1 MKRIAFYLSLVLVV
15 LVLASCKKGQKNLF
29 TPTSSGR
36 PYEVLVV
43 VNKAVWDRPAGRAL
57 FDVLDTNVPGLPQAE
72 RSFRIS
78 NIAPEHFD
86 RVMRIFRNIIV
97 VDIQDIYTQPKIK
110 FSRDVYA
117 APQMIMT
124 IQAPDEK
131 EFADFVEKNKQVII
145 DFFVKSEINRQI
157 NLLKE
162 KHNDAISAKVG
173 SMFDCDVWIPQ
184 ELSNYKVGKDF
195 LWASTNRASAD
206 MNFVIYSYPYTDRNT
221 FTKEFFVHKRDSVMK
236 ANIPGE
242 REGMFDCDVWI
253 PQELSN
259 YKVGKDFLWASTN
272 RASADMNFVIYS
284 YPYTDRNTF
293 TKEFFVHKRDSVMKA
308 NIPGEREGMYMATDS
323 MFVDVKNIMVKG
335 EYAQEARGLWEMEGD
350 MMGGPFVSH
359 ARVDRAN
366 GRVIVAEAFIYSP
379 DKMKRNLMRQM
390 EASLYTL
397 RLPNETLLDEVVVN
411 ADIPEEKVD
420 STAKAE

>member
-1 MKRIAFYLSLVLVV
+1 MLHYRLLNILGCGGVRLLTCVCMLAFYLSLVLVV

-242 REGMFDCDVWI
+242 REGM
-253 PQELSN
+253 
-259 YKVGKDFLWASTN
+259 
-272 RASADMNFVIYS
+272 
-284 YPYTDRNTF
+284 
-293 TKEFFVHKRDSVMKA
+293 
-308 NIPGEREGMYMATDS
+308 YMATDS

>member
-1 MKRIAFYLSLVLVV
+1 
-15 LVLASCKKGQKNLF
+15 
-29 TPTSSGR
+29 
-36 PYEVLVV
+36 
-43 VNKAVWDRPAGRAL
+43 
-57 FDVLDTNVPGLPQAE
+57 
-72 RSFRIS
+72 
-78 NIAPEHFD
+78 
-86 RVMRIFRNIIV
+86 
-97 VDIQDIYTQPKIK
+97 
-110 FSRDVYA
+110 
-117 APQMIMT
+117 MT

-242 REGMFDCDVWI
+242 REGM
-253 PQELSN
+253 
-259 YKVGKDFLWASTN
+259 
-272 RASADMNFVIYS
+272 
-284 YPYTDRNTF
+284 
-293 TKEFFVHKRDSVMKA
+293 
-308 NIPGEREGMYMATDS
+308 YMATDS

-359 ARVDRAN
+359 ARVD
-366 GRVIVAEAFIYSP
+366 
-379 DKMKRNLMRQM
+379 L
-390 EASLYTL
+390 SL
-397 RLPNETLLDEVVVN
+397 
-411 ADIPEEKVD
+411 IHI
-420 STAKAE
+420 

>member
-242 REGMFDCDVWI
+242 REGM
-253 PQELSN
+253 
-259 YKVGKDFLWASTN
+259 
-272 RASADMNFVIYS
+272 
-284 YPYTDRNTF
+284 
-293 TKEFFVHKRDSVMKA
+293 
-308 NIPGEREGMYMATDS
+308 YMATDS
-323 MFVDVKNIMVKG
+323 ILTSTNMESMSRI
-335 EYAQEARGLWEMEGD
+335 LW
-350 MMGGPFVSH
+350 
-359 ARVDRAN
+359 
-366 GRVIVAEAFIYSP
+366 
-379 DKMKRNLMRQM
+379 
-390 EASLYTL
+390 
-397 RLPNETLLDEVVVN
+397 
-411 ADIPEEKVD
+411 
-420 STAKAE
+420 

>member
-1 MKRIAFYLSLVLVV
+1 MKRITFYLSLVLVV
-15 LVLASCKKGQKNLF
+15 LVLASCKKGQKSMF

-43 VNKAVWDRPAGRAL
+43 INKAMWERPAGRAL
-57 FDVLDTNVPGLPQAE
+57 FTVLDTNVPGLPQAE

-86 RVMRIFRNIIV
+86 RVMKIFRNIIV
-97 VDIQDIYTQPKIK
+97 VDIQDVYTQPKIK

-117 APQMIMT
+117 SPQMIMT
-124 IQAPDEK
+124 IQAPNEE
-131 EFADFVEKNKQVII
+131 EFAKYVEKSTQAIVN
-145 DFFVKSEINRQI
+145 FFVKSEINRQI
-157 NLLKE
+157 VLLKE
-162 KHNDAISAKVG
+162 KHNDDISTKVG
-173 SMFDCDVWIPQ
+173 SMFDCDVWVPQ
-184 ELSNYKVGKDF
+184 ELSNYKTGKDF

-206 MNFVIYSYPYTDRNT
+206 LNFVIYSYPYTDKNT
-221 FTKEFFVHKRDSVMK
+221 FTKEFFVQKRDSVMK
-236 ANIPGE
+236 I
-242 REGMFDCDVWI
+242 
-253 PQELSN
+253 
-259 YKVGKDFLWASTN
+259 
-272 RASADMNFVIYS
+272 
-284 YPYTDRNTF
+284 
-293 TKEFFVHKRDSVMKA
+293 

-323 MFVDVKNIMVKG
+323 MFVDVQNIMVKG

-366 GRVIVAEAFIYSP
+366 GRVVVVEGFVYSP
-379 DKMKRNLMRQM
+379 DKLKRNLIRQM

-397 RLPNETLLDEVVVN
+397 RLPNETLLDEVVVS

-420 STAKAE
+420 STVKAK

>member
-1 MKRIAFYLSLVLVV
+1 
-15 LVLASCKKGQKNLF
+15 
-29 TPTSSGR
+29 
-36 PYEVLVV
+36 
-43 VNKAVWDRPAGRAL
+43 
-57 FDVLDTNVPGLPQAE
+57 
-72 RSFRIS
+72 
-78 NIAPEHFD
+78 
-86 RVMRIFRNIIV
+86 MRIFRNIIV

-173 SMFDCDVWIPQ
+173 S
-184 ELSNYKVGKDF
+184 
-195 LWASTNRASAD
+195 
-206 MNFVIYSYPYTDRNT
+206 
-221 FTKEFFVHKRDSVMK
+221 
-236 ANIPGE
+236 
-242 REGMFDCDVWI
+242 MFDCDVWI

-420 STAKAE
+420 STAKVE

>member
-1 MKRIAFYLSLVLVV
+1 
-15 LVLASCKKGQKNLF
+15 
-29 TPTSSGR
+29 
-36 PYEVLVV
+36 
-43 VNKAVWDRPAGRAL
+43 
-57 FDVLDTNVPGLPQAE
+57 
-72 RSFRIS
+72 
-78 NIAPEHFD
+78 
-86 RVMRIFRNIIV
+86 
-97 VDIQDIYTQPKIK
+97 
-110 FSRDVYA
+110 
-117 APQMIMT
+117 
-124 IQAPDEK
+124 
-131 EFADFVEKNKQVII
+131 
-145 DFFVKSEINRQI
+145 
-157 NLLKE
+157 
-162 KHNDAISAKVG
+162 
-173 SMFDCDVWIPQ
+173 
-184 ELSNYKVGKDF
+184 
-195 LWASTNRASAD
+195 
-206 MNFVIYSYPYTDRNT
+206 
-221 FTKEFFVHKRDSVMK
+221 
-236 ANIPGE
+236 
-242 REGMFDCDVWI
+242 MFDCDVWI